1 MVAAASAPQ
10 KSCSQGVTQGH
21 PMRRGGRSYHFLTRS
36 RLKQSP
42 ARLALNFGAMSFRF
56 LTAGES
62 HGPALTALI
71 EGMPSGV
78 PILAEQI
85 NFHLARRQSGYG
97 RGGRMKIETD
107 RAEISAGIRHG
118 FTMGSPIAL
127 TVINSDFESWGDVMK
142 AEIVPEYEKNS
153 VKTRPIEVPRPGHV
167 DYAGLVK
174 YRPGGGDMRNILER
188 ASARETTMRVAA
200 GSVARRLLEECGI
213 FIGSHV
219 TEIGGIEADPFEIP
233 HARDLNERAD
243 ASPVRCLD
251 EMAAQNMILEID
263 AAREAKDTVGGVF
276 EVVADGLP
284 VGLGSHV
291 HWDRKLDGRLAGALM
306 SIHAMK
312 GVEIGLGFEAAR
324 RRGSGVH
331 DPFSHGKGA
340 LPVSR
345 TRNNAGG
352 LEGGVSNGE
361 PLVCRVA
368 MKPISTLMK
377 ALPSVNTS
385 NGEATAAHV
394 ERSDYCAVP
403 AAGVVGEA
411 MVALVLCEALLE
423 KFGGDSLE
431 EILESVAR
439 HRAYTQNIAEKWNR

>member
-1 MVAAASAPQ
+1 M
-10 KSCSQGVTQGH
+10 T
-21 PMRRGGRSYHFLTRS
+21 L
-36 RLKQSP
+36 
-42 ARLALNFGAMSFRF
+42 RF

-62 HGPALTALI
+62 HGPALTSLI
-71 EGMPSGV
+71 EGMPANV
-78 PILAEQI
+78 PLLAAQI
-85 NFHLARRQSGYG
+85 NHHLARRQSGYG

-107 RAEISAGIRHG
+107 RAQISAGVRHG

-127 TVINSDFESWGDVMK
+127 TVENSDFASWGDVMR
-142 AEIVPEYEKNS
+142 AEPVAPYEKNS

-174 YRPGGGDMRNILER
+174 YRPDGGDMRNILER

-213 FIGSHV
+213 FLGSHV
-219 TEIGGIEADPFEIP
+219 TEIGGIVARQNPVP
-233 HARDLNERAD
+233 GARDLNERAD

-251 EMAAQNMILEID
+251 EEAAAAMIAEID
-263 AAREAKDTVGGVF
+263 AAREARDTVGGVF

-284 VGLGSHV
+284 IGLGSHV

-324 RRGSGVH
+324 RRGSLVH
-331 DPFSHGKGA
+331 DPFGHGDGQGA
-340 LPVSR
+340 PLSR
-345 TRNNAGG
+345 ARNNAGG

-368 MKPISTLMK
+368 MKPISTLMN

-385 NGEATAAHV
+385 TGQATAAHV

-411 MVALVLCEALLE
+411 MVALVLADALLE

-431 EILESVAR
+431 EIQENLAR
-439 HRAYTQNIAEKWNR
+439 HRAYTQDIAQKWNG

>member
-1 MVAAASAPQ
+1 
-10 KSCSQGVTQGH
+10 
-21 PMRRGGRSYHFLTRS
+21 
-36 RLKQSP
+36 
-42 ARLALNFGAMSFRF
+42 MSFRF

-78 PILAEQI
+78 PLLAEQI

-107 RAEISAGIRHG
+107 RALISAGIRHG

-127 TVINSDFESWGDVMK
+127 TVVNSDFESWGDVMK
-142 AEIVPEYEKNS
+142 AQPVPQYEKNS

-174 YRPGGGDMRNILER
+174 YRPEGGDMRNILER

-219 TEIGGIEADPFEIP
+219 TEIGGIVANGSEIP
-233 HARDLNERAD
+233 SAQTLNERAD
-243 ASPVRCLD
+243 ASEVRCLD
-251 EMAAQNMILEID
+251 ENAAQAMICEID
-263 AAREAKDTVGGVF
+263 EAKDTVGGVF

-324 RRGSGVH
+324 RRGSQVH
-331 DPFSHGKGA
+331 DPFAHATQDG

-352 LEGGVSNGE
+352 LEGGVTNGE

-385 NGEATAAHV
+385 TGEATAAHV

-423 KFGGDSLE
+423 KFGGDNLE
-431 EILESVAR
+431 EILENVAR
-439 HRAYTQNIAEKWNR
+439 HRAYTQNIAGKWNR